1 VATRPNKRLRWVA
14 SAFRV
19 RWLWVAVAAIHGPA
33 LSSSFR
39 TFVESGLDPSRVWG
53 FVALALSMLFF
64 LAKIWGVKALEFA
77 GGPRAVLTIAIAL
90 VLIHAGAI
98 ETYLQF
104 EAVPKAVPVAA
115 TTVLAAGLTSVQ
127 RTVEAVVSRSDQTA
141 KRRRRLMPAFGATA
155 LGPPARRQAALVAC
169 LCAPRA
175 PPF

>member
-1 VATRPNKRLRWVA
+1 
-14 SAFRV
+14 
-19 RWLWVAVAAIHGPA
+19 VAVAAIHGPA
-33 LSSSFR
+33 LISSFR

-64 LAKIWGVKALEFA
+64 LAKIWGIRALEFETSR
-77 GGPRAVLTIAIAL
+77 RALLTISVAL

-115 TTVLAAGLTSVQ
+115 TTLLAAGLTSVQ
-127 RTVEAVVSRSDQTA
+127 RTVEAVASRSNQSP
-141 KRRRRLMPAFGATA
+141 KRRRRLMPAVGAA
-155 LGPPARRQAALVAC
+155 SLGPPASRQAALVAC